1 MVSMQY
7 IITFGSNTQYSDT
20 QALHDMLKI
29 ITEHY
34 GHIDFIIESVQAKR
48 FKNFKRWTIVYTSTV
63 DLGFRCPESCY
74 IFYQ

>member
-1 MVSMQY
+1 MVSIQH

-20 QALHDMLKI
+20 QALHDMLKM

-34 GHIDFIIESVQAKR
+34 GHIDFIIESINDER
-48 FKNFKRWTIVYTSTV
+48 FKRWTIVYTSSV

>member
-34 GHIDFIIESVQAKR
+34 GHIDFIIESVQAER
-48 FKNFKRWTIVYTSTV
+48 FKKFKRWTIVYTSTV